1 VNAHWL
7 RLVGPYEAAIYSYIN
22 DGLALLHE
30 VPRMSKKSTQ
40 RGLDGRHR
48 DKDGEIHRKRGDTL
62 VSTLRKTYGDDFAAG
77 VRGDTKLKDLKGYG
91 SLRGEFVIRRGI
103 DISKPIFEQ
112 ANKSA
117 KKGAHR

>member
-1 VNAHWL
+1 VTVLWL
-7 RLVGPYEAAIYSYIN
+7 RLAGPYEIVVNSYIN
-22 DGLALLHE
+22 EGLALLYE
-30 VPRMSKKSTQ
+30 VPQMSKKSTR
-40 RGLDGRHR
+40 RGLDDRHR
-48 DKDGEIHRKRGDTL
+48 DKDGEIRRKIGNTS